1 MHKSRNEPVPAQP
14 PPDFHPDPA
23 TMNAHTQVL
32 TIAGP
37 VGAIDLSVDLPAP
50 DAIRGLALVA
60 HPHPLFGGTKDN
72 KVAQTLARAF
82 VQLGY
87 ACVRPNF
94 RGVGTSAGEHDDGNG
109 EQDDLLAVIQ
119 WMRTQTQWTPRAAE
133 VPLALGGFSF
143 GSFVVS
149 HVARRL
155 AEAGTPA
162 QRLAMV
168 GTAASRFQVATVPAD
183 TIVIHGE
190 QDDTV
195 PLASVFDWAR
205 PQELPVT
212 VIPGAD
218 HFFHRKLH
226 LIKQLV
232 VTAWD
237 R

>member
-1 MHKSRNEPVPAQP
+1 
-14 PPDFHPDPA
+14 
-23 TMNAHTQVL
+23 MNAHTQVL
-32 TIAGP
+32 TVAGP
-37 VGAIDLSVDLPAP
+37 VGAIDVSVDLPQAGTP
-50 DAIRGLALVA
+50 RGLALVA

-72 KVAQTLARAF
+72 KVAQTLARSF

-87 ACVRPNF
+87 ATVRPNF
-94 RGVGTSAGEHDDGNG
+94 RGVGGSAGSHDNGVG
-109 EQDDLLAVIQ
+109 EQDDLLAVID
-119 WMRTQTQWTPRAAE
+119 WMRTQSAWSPDAATL
-133 VPLALGGFSF
+133 PLALAGFSF
-143 GSFVVS
+143 GSFVAS

-168 GTAASRFQVATVPAD
+168 GTAASRWEVAHVPAD

-205 PQELPVT
+205 PQELPVI

-232 VTAWD
+232 VNAWD
-237 R
+237 Q

>member
-1 MHKSRNEPVPAQP
+1 
-14 PPDFHPDPA
+14 
-23 TMNAHTQVL
+23 MNAHTQVL
-32 TIAGP
+32 TVAGP
-37 VGAIDLSVDLPAP
+37 AGAIDVSVDLPQA
-50 DAIRGLALVA
+50 AAVRGLALVG

-87 ACVRPNF
+87 ATVRPNF
-94 RGVGTSAGEHDDGNG
+94 RGVGGTAGEHDNGQG
-109 EQDDLLAVIQ
+109 EQDDLLAVID
-119 WMRTQTQWTPRAAE
+119 WMRQQRDWSADAATL
-133 VPLALGGFSF
+133 PLALAGFSF

-162 QRLAMV
+162 ERLAMV
-168 GTAASRFQVATVPAD
+168 GTAASRWQVADVPAD

-190 QDDTV
+190 QDETV
-195 PLASVFDWAR
+195 PLASVLDWAR

-232 VTAWD
+232 VNAWQ

>member
-1 MHKSRNEPVPAQP
+1 
-14 PPDFHPDPA
+14 
-23 TMNAHTQVL
+23 MNAHTQVL
-32 TIAGP
+32 TVAGP
-37 VGAIDLSVDLPAP
+37 AGAIDVSVDLPQAAP
-50 DAIRGLALVA
+50 VRGLALVG

-87 ACVRPNF
+87 ATVRPNF
-94 RGVGTSAGEHDDGNG
+94 RGVGGTAGEHDNGQG
-109 EQDDLLAVIQ
+109 EQDDLLAVIA
-119 WMRTQTQWTPRAAE
+119 WMRQQRDWSADAATL
-133 VPLALGGFSF
+133 PLALAGFSF

-162 QRLAMV
+162 ERLAMV
-168 GTAASRFQVATVPAD
+168 GTAASRWQVADVPAD

-190 QDDTV
+190 QDETV
-195 PLASVFDWAR
+195 PLASVLDWAR

-232 VTAWD
+232 VNAWQ

>member
-1 MHKSRNEPVPAQP
+1 
-14 PPDFHPDPA
+14 
-23 TMNAHTQVL
+23 MNAHTQVL
-32 TIAGP
+32 TVAGP
-37 VGAIDLSVDLPAP
+37 AGAIDVSVDLPQAAP
-50 DAIRGLALVA
+50 VRGLALVG

-87 ACVRPNF
+87 ATVRPNF
-94 RGVGTSAGEHDDGNG
+94 RGVGGTAGQHDNGQG
-109 EQDDLLAVIQ
+109 EQDDLLAVIA
-119 WMRTQTQWTPRAAE
+119 WMRQQRDWSADAATL
-133 VPLALGGFSF
+133 PLALAGFSF

-162 QRLAMV
+162 ERLAMV
-168 GTAASRFQVATVPAD
+168 GTAASRWQVADVPAD

-190 QDDTV
+190 QDETV
-195 PLASVFDWAR
+195 PLASVLDWAR

-232 VTAWD
+232 VNAWQ

>member
-1 MHKSRNEPVPAQP
+1 
-14 PPDFHPDPA
+14 
-23 TMNAHTQVL
+23 MNAHTQVL
-32 TIAGP
+32 TVAGP
-37 VGAIDLSVDLPAP
+37 AGAIDVSVDLPQGAP
-50 DAIRGLALVA
+50 ARGLALVA

-87 ACVRPNF
+87 ATVRPNF
-94 RGVGTSAGEHDDGNG
+94 RGVGGTAGEHDNGIG
-109 EQDDLLAVIQ
+109 EQDDLLAVIA
-119 WMRTQTQWTPRAAE
+119 WMREQTAWSADAATL
-133 VPLALGGFSF
+133 PLALGGFSF

-162 QRLAMV
+162 QRLVMV
-168 GTAASRFQVATVPAD
+168 GTAASRWQVAEVPAD

-195 PLASVFDWAR
+195 PLASVFEWAR

-232 VTAWD
+232 VNAWE